1 MAKTLS
7 KKNVLSV
14 AFEEMRGSR
23 KYFQIIGMI
32 QNGTELPRNAAQSR
46 TATLPTS

>member
-1 MAKTLS
+1 LLLLDVGATAKHYFS
-7 KKNVLSV
+7 PKA

-32 QNGTELPRNAAQSR
+32 QNGTKLPRNAA
-46 TATLPTS
+46 